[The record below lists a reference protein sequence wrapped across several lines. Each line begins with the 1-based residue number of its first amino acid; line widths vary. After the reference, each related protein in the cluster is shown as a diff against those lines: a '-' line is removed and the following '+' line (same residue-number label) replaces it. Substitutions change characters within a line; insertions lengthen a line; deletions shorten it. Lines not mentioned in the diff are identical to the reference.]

1 MPRRAGVRKRDVL
14 PDFVY
19 NSKIVTKLVNQVM
32 LDGKKAI
39 AEGRTIPAR
48 EINHPLIERLKAKA
62 LAEGRELK
70 PQPIINERIKA
81 LIKKSKNA
89 TKEE

>member
-1 MPRRAGVRKRDVL
+1 MMTDRNRLLETLKARVQEKRE
-14 PDFVY
+14 
-19 NSKIVTKLVNQVM
+19 
-32 LDGKKAI
+32 KAI
-39 AEGRTIPAR
+39 AEGRTIPTR

-81 LIKKSKNA
+81 LIEKSKNA

>member
-1 MPRRAGVRKRDVL
+1 MMTDRNRLLETLKARVQEKRE
-14 PDFVY
+14 
-19 NSKIVTKLVNQVM
+19 
-32 LDGKKAI
+32 KAI

>member
-1 MPRRAGVRKRDVL
+1 MTDRNRLLETLKARVQEKRERAL
-14 PDFVY
+14 
-19 NSKIVTKLVNQVM
+19 
-32 LDGKKAI
+32 

-70 PQPIINERIKA
+70 PKPITNERIKA
-81 LIKKSKNA
+81 LIEKSKN
-89 TKEE
+89 TKGKEE